1 MSSPARIEL
10 ARDIHDGIAQDLVA
24 LGYELDLLLGATES
38 TVQSR
43 REIRALRFKIDD
55 LIAKVRREMY
65 ALRDPEVTT
74 FQEALRDLVEEICG
88 DLQVTQ
94 TISNFSIPNSYQS
107 ELKAIATE
115 LLRNAKAHSRASHIE
130 VLLKGVEN
138 RTYLEVSDN
147 GVGGAQV
154 NTSRLGSLGSLGRLG
169 LVGVKERVEQLHGQ
183 FEIISTENGTRI
195 KVVL

>member
-10 ARDIHDGIAQDLVA
+10 ARDLHDGIAQDLVA

-43 REIRALRFKIDD
+43 REIRGLRFKVDE
-55 LIAKVRREMY
+55 LISKVRREMY
-65 ALRDPEVTT
+65 ALRDLKVIS
-74 FQEALRDLVEEICG
+74 FQDELKELIAEICG
-88 DLQVTQ
+88 DLEVTQ
-94 TISNFSIPNSYQS
+94 TISQFSIPSSYQS

-115 LLRNAKAHSRASHIE
+115 LLRNARVHSGASHIE

-154 NTSRLGSLGSLGRLG
+154 STSGLGRLG

-183 FEIISTENGTRI
+183 MQIISSENGTYI

>member
-1 MSSPARIEL
+1 
-10 ARDIHDGIAQDLVA
+10 
-24 LGYELDLLLGATES
+24 
-38 TVQSR
+38 
-43 REIRALRFKIDD
+43 
-55 LIAKVRREMY
+55 MY
-65 ALRDPEVTT
+65 ALRDPQVTT
-74 FQEALRDLVEEICG
+74 FQDALNQLINEICG

-94 TISNFSIPNSYQS
+94 TISHFAIPNSYQP

-115 LLRNAKAHSRASHIE
+115 LLRNAKVHSRASHIE

-154 NTSRLGSLGSLGRLG
+154 NTSGLGRLG
-169 LVGVKERVEQLHGQ
+169 LMGVKERVEQLHGQ
-183 FEIISTENGTRI
+183 LEIISTENGTRI

>member
-1 MSSPARIEL
+1 MSNPARLEL
-10 ARDIHDGIAQDLVA
+10 ARDLHDGIAQDLVA

-38 TVQSR
+38 TVESR
-43 REIRALRFKIDD
+43 REIRVLRFKVDD
-55 LIAKVRREMY
+55 LISKVRREMY
-65 ALRDPEVTT
+65 ALRDPQVTT
-74 FQEALRDLVEEICG
+74 FQDALSQLIHEICG
-88 DLQVTQ
+88 DLQVTAS
-94 TISNFSIPNSYQS
+94 ISHFSIPNSYQT

-115 LLRNAKAHSRASHIE
+115 LLRNAKFHSRASHIE

-154 NTSRLGSLGSLGRLG
+154 NTSGLGRLG
-169 LVGVKERVEQLHGQ
+169 LIGVKERVEQLHGQ
-183 FEIISTENGTRI
+183 LEIISTENGTRI

>member
-1 MSSPARIEL
+1 VSDPARLEL
-10 ARDIHDGIAQDLVA
+10 ARDLHDGIAQDLVA

-38 TVQSR
+38 TVESR
-43 REIRALRFKIDD
+43 REIRGLRFKVDG
-55 LIAKVRREMY
+55 LISKVRHEMY
-65 ALRDPEVTT
+65 ALRDPKVVT
-74 FQEALRDLVEEICG
+74 FQDALSQLIHEICG
-88 DLQVTQ
+88 DLQVTAS
-94 TISNFSIPNSYQS
+94 ISHFSIPNSYQT

-115 LLRNAKAHSRASHIE
+115 LLRNAKFHSRASHIE
-130 VLLKGVEN
+130 VLLRGVEN

-154 NTSRLGSLGSLGRLG
+154 NTSRSGRLG
-169 LVGVKERVEQLHGQ
+169 LVGVKERVENLHGQ

>member
-1 MSSPARIEL
+1 VSNPARIEL
-10 ARDIHDGIAQDLVA
+10 ARDLHDGIAQDLVA
-24 LGYELDLLLGATES
+24 LGYELDLLLGASES
-38 TVQSR
+38 TVESR
-43 REIRALRFKIDD
+43 REIRVLRFKVDD
-55 LIAKVRREMY
+55 LISKVRREMY
-65 ALRDPEVTT
+65 ELRDPQVTT
-74 FQEALRDLVEEICG
+74 FQDALSQLIQDICG
-88 DLQVTQ
+88 DMRVTQ
-94 TISNFSIPNSYQS
+94 TISDIAIPIPYQS

-115 LLRNAKAHSRASHIE
+115 LLRNAKVHSGASHIE

-154 NTSRLGSLGSLGRLG
+154 NTSRLGSLGRLG

-183 FEIISTENGTRI
+183 LEIISTENGTRI

>member
-10 ARDIHDGIAQDLVA
+10 ARDLHDGIAQDLVA

-74 FQEALRDLVEEICG
+74 FQEALSELVEEICG
-88 DLQVTQ
+88 DLHVTQ
-94 TISNFSIPNSYQS
+94 TISQISIPNSYQS

-115 LLRNAKAHSRASHIE
+115 LLRNAKVHSRASHIE

-154 NTSRLGSLGSLGRLG
+154 NTSRLGRLG

-183 FEIISTENGTRI
+183 FEVISTENGTRI

>member
-10 ARDIHDGIAQDLVA
+10 ARDLHDGIAQDLVA

-74 FQEALRDLVEEICG
+74 FQEALSELVEEICG
-88 DLQVTQ
+88 DLEVTQ

-115 LLRNAKAHSRASHIE
+115 LLRNAKVHSRASHIE

-154 NTSRLGSLGSLGRLG
+154 NTSRLGRLG

>member
-10 ARDIHDGIAQDLVA
+10 ARDLHDGIAQDLVA
-24 LGYELDLLLGATES
+24 LGYELDLLLGAAES

-74 FQEALRDLVEEICG
+74 FQEALSDIVEEICG
-88 DLQVTQ
+88 DLEVTQ

-115 LLRNAKAHSRASHIE
+115 LLRNAKVHSRASHIE

-154 NTSRLGSLGSLGRLG
+154 NTSRLGRLG

-183 FEIISTENGTRI
+183 LEIISTENGTRI

>member
-1 MSSPARIEL
+1 MSDPARLEL
-10 ARDIHDGIAQDLVA
+10 ARDLHDGIAQDLVA

-38 TVQSR
+38 TVESR
-43 REIRALRFKIDD
+43 REIRGLRFKVDG
-55 LIAKVRREMY
+55 LISKVRHEMY
-65 ALRDPEVTT
+65 ALRDPKVVT
-74 FQEALRDLVEEICG
+74 FQDALRQLIHEICG
-88 DLQVTQ
+88 DLQVTAS
-94 TISNFSIPNSYQS
+94 ISHFSIPNSHQT

-115 LLRNAKAHSRASHIE
+115 LLRNAKFHSRASHIE

-154 NTSRLGSLGSLGRLG
+154 NTSGLGRLG

-183 FEIISTENGTRI
+183 LEIISTENGTRI

>member
-1 MSSPARIEL
+1 VSNSARIEL
-10 ARDIHDGIAQDLVA
+10 ARDLHDGIAQDLVA

-38 TVQSR
+38 TVESR
-43 REIRALRFKIDD
+43 REIRGLRFKVDE
-55 LIAKVRREMY
+55 LISKVRREMY
-65 ALRDPEVTT
+65 ALRDPQVTS
-74 FQEALRDLVEEICG
+74 FQEELKLLIKEICG
-88 DLQVTQ
+88 GLRVTQ
-94 TISNFSIPNSYQS
+94 TISDIAIPSSYQS

-115 LLRNAKAHSRASHIE
+115 LLRNAKVHSGASHIE

-154 NTSRLGSLGSLGRLG
+154 NTSHLGRLG

-183 FEIISTENGTRI
+183 LEIISSENGTCI
-195 KVVL
+195 KVIL

>member
-1 MSSPARIEL
+1 MSNSARIEL
-10 ARDIHDGIAQDLVA
+10 ARDLHDGIAQDLVA

-38 TVQSR
+38 TVESR
-43 REIRALRFKIDD
+43 REIRGLRFKVDD
-55 LIAKVRREMY
+55 LISKVRREMY
-65 ALRDPEVTT
+65 ALRDLKVTS
-74 FQEALRDLVEEICG
+74 FQDELEELIAEICG
-88 DLQVTQ
+88 DLEVTQ
-94 TISNFSIPNSYQS
+94 TISQFSIPSSYQS

-115 LLRNAKAHSRASHIE
+115 LLRNATVHSGASHIE

-154 NTSRLGSLGSLGRLG
+154 NTSGLGRLG

-183 FEIISTENGTRI
+183 MQIISSENGTCI

>member
-1 MSSPARIEL
+1 VSSPARIEL
-10 ARDIHDGIAQDLVA
+10 ARDLHDGIAQDLVA

-43 REIRALRFKIDD
+43 REIRGLRFKVDD
-55 LIAKVRREMY
+55 LISKVRREMY
-65 ALRDPEVTT
+65 ALRDPAQTSI
-74 FQEALRDLVEEICG
+74 QEELKRLIEEICG
-88 DLQVTQ
+88 DLRVTQ
-94 TISNFSIPNSYQS
+94 TISDISIPIFYQS

-115 LLRNAKAHSRASHIE
+115 LLRNAKVHSGASHIE

-154 NTSRLGSLGSLGRLG
+154 NTSRLGRLGRLG
-169 LVGVKERVEQLHGQ
+169 LIGVKERVEQLRGQ
-183 FEIISTENGTRI
+183 LEIISSENGTCI

>member
-10 ARDIHDGIAQDLVA
+10 ARDLHDGIAQDLVA

-65 ALRDPEVTT
+65 ELRDPEVTT
-74 FQEALRDLVEEICG
+74 FQEALSDLVEEICG
-88 DLQVTQ
+88 DLEVTQ
-94 TISNFSIPNSYQS
+94 TISNFSIPNSYAS

-115 LLRNAKAHSRASHIE
+115 LLRNAKVHSRASHIE
-130 VLLKGVEN
+130 ILLKGVEN

-147 GVGGAQV
+147 GVGGAQL
-154 NTSRLGSLGSLGRLG
+154 NTSRLGRLG

-183 FEIISTENGTRI
+183 LEIISTENGTRI

>member
-1 MSSPARIEL
+1 MSNSARIEL
-10 ARDIHDGIAQDLVA
+10 ARDLHDGIAQDLVA

-38 TVQSR
+38 TVESR
-43 REIRALRFKIDD
+43 REIRGLRFKVDD
-55 LIAKVRREMY
+55 LISKVRREMY
-65 ALRDPEVTT
+65 ALRDLKVTS
-74 FQEALRDLVEEICG
+74 FQDELGELIAEICG
-88 DLQVTQ
+88 DLEVTQ
-94 TISNFSIPNSYQS
+94 TISQFSIPSSYQS

-115 LLRNAKAHSRASHIE
+115 LLRNARFHSGASHIE

-154 NTSRLGSLGSLGRLG
+154 NTSHLGRLG

-183 FEIISTENGTRI
+183 MQIFSSENGTCI

>member
-1 MSSPARIEL
+1 MSDPARLEL
-10 ARDIHDGIAQDLVA
+10 ARDLHDGIAQDLVA

-38 TVQSR
+38 TVESR
-43 REIRALRFKIDD
+43 REIRGLRFKVDD
-55 LIAKVRREMY
+55 LISKVRREMY
-65 ALRDPEVTT
+65 ALRDPQVVT
-74 FQEALRDLVEEICG
+74 FQDALSQLIHEICG
-88 DLQVTQ
+88 DLQVTAS
-94 TISNFSIPNSYQS
+94 ISHFSIPNSYQT

-115 LLRNAKAHSRASHIE
+115 LLRNAKFHSRASHIE

-154 NTSRLGSLGSLGRLG
+154 NTSGLGRLG

-183 FEIISTENGTRI
+183 LEIISTENGTRI

>member
-1 MSSPARIEL
+1 MSNSARIEL
-10 ARDIHDGIAQDLVA
+10 ARDLHDGIAQDLVA

-43 REIRALRFKIDD
+43 REIRGLRFKVDE
-55 LIAKVRREMY
+55 LISKVRREMY
-65 ALRDPEVTT
+65 ALRDLKVIS
-74 FQEALRDLVEEICG
+74 FQDELKELIAEICG
-88 DLQVTQ
+88 DLEVTQ
-94 TISNFSIPNSYQS
+94 TISQFSIPSSYQS

-115 LLRNAKAHSRASHIE
+115 LLRNARVHSGASHIE
-130 VLLKGVEN
+130 VLLKGVEI

-154 NTSRLGSLGSLGRLG
+154 NTSGLGRLG

-183 FEIISTENGTRI
+183 MQIISSENGTYI

>member
-1 MSSPARIEL
+1 VSNPARIEL
-10 ARDIHDGIAQDLVA
+10 ARDLHDGIAQDLVA
-24 LGYELDLLLGATES
+24 LGYELDLLLGASDS
-38 TVQSR
+38 TVESR
-43 REIRALRFKIDD
+43 REIRGLRFKVDE
-55 LIAKVRREMY
+55 LISKVRREMY
-65 ALRDPEVTT
+65 ALREPQETS
-74 FQEALRDLVEEICG
+74 FQEELGKLISEICG

-94 TISNFSIPNSYQS
+94 TISHFSIPNTYQS
-107 ELKAIATE
+107 DLKAIATE
-115 LLRNAKAHSRASHIE
+115 LLRNAIAHSGASHIE

-154 NTSRLGSLGSLGRLG
+154 DTSRLGRLGRLG

-183 FEIISTENGTRI
+183 LEIISSENGTRI

>member
-10 ARDIHDGIAQDLVA
+10 ARDLHDGIAQDLVA

-43 REIRALRFKIDD
+43 REIRGLRFKVDE
-55 LIAKVRREMY
+55 LISKVRREMY
-65 ALRDPEVTT
+65 ALRDLKVIS
-74 FQEALRDLVEEICG
+74 FQDELKELIAEICG
-88 DLQVTQ
+88 DLEVTQ
-94 TISNFSIPNSYQS
+94 TISQFSIPSSYQS

-115 LLRNAKAHSRASHIE
+115 LLRNARVHSGASHIE

-154 NTSRLGSLGSLGRLG
+154 STSGLGRLG

-183 FEIISTENGTRI
+183 MQIISSENGTCI

>member
-1 MSSPARIEL
+1 VSSPARIEL
-10 ARDIHDGIAQDLVA
+10 ARDLHDGLAQDLVA

-74 FQEALRDLVEEICG
+74 FQEALSELVEEICG
-88 DLQVTQ
+88 DLHVTQ
-94 TISNFSIPNSYQS
+94 TISQISIPNSYQS

-115 LLRNAKAHSRASHIE
+115 LLRNAKVHSRASHIE

-154 NTSRLGSLGSLGRLG
+154 NTSRLGRLG

>member
-1 MSSPARIEL
+1 MSNSARIEL
-10 ARDIHDGIAQDLVA
+10 ARDLHDGIAQDLVA

-38 TVQSR
+38 TVESR
-43 REIRALRFKIDD
+43 REIRSLRFKVDD
-55 LIAKVRREMY
+55 LISKVRREMY
-65 ALRDPEVTT
+65 ALRDLKVTS
-74 FQEALRDLVEEICG
+74 FQDELEELIAEICG
-88 DLQVTQ
+88 DLEVTQ
-94 TISNFSIPNSYQS
+94 TISQFSIPSSYQS

-115 LLRNAKAHSRASHIE
+115 LLRNARVHSGASHIE

-154 NTSRLGSLGSLGRLG
+154 NTSGLGRLG

-183 FEIISTENGTRI
+183 MQIISSEIGTCI

>member
-1 MSSPARIEL
+1 MSDPARLEL
-10 ARDIHDGIAQDLVA
+10 ARDLHDGIAQDLVA

-38 TVQSR
+38 TVESR
-43 REIRALRFKIDD
+43 REIRGLRFKVDG
-55 LIAKVRREMY
+55 LISKVRHEMY
-65 ALRDPEVTT
+65 ALRDPQVTT
-74 FQEALRDLVEEICG
+74 FQDALSQLIHEICG
-88 DLQVTQ
+88 DLQVTAS
-94 TISNFSIPNSYQS
+94 INHFSIPNSYQT

-115 LLRNAKAHSRASHIE
+115 LLRNAKFHSRASHIE
-130 VLLKGVEN
+130 VLLRGVEN

-154 NTSRLGSLGSLGRLG
+154 NTSGLGRLG

-183 FEIISTENGTRI
+183 LEIISTENGTRI

>member
-1 MSSPARIEL
+1 MSDPARLEL
-10 ARDIHDGIAQDLVA
+10 ARDLHDGIAQDLVA

-38 TVQSR
+38 TVESR
-43 REIRALRFKIDD
+43 REIRGLRFKVDG
-55 LIAKVRREMY
+55 LISKVRHEMY
-65 ALRDPEVTT
+65 ALRDPKVVT
-74 FQEALRDLVEEICG
+74 FQDALSQLIHEICG
-88 DLQVTQ
+88 DLQVTAS
-94 TISNFSIPNSYQS
+94 ISHFSIPNSYQT

-115 LLRNAKAHSRASHIE
+115 LLRNAKFHSRASHIE

-154 NTSRLGSLGSLGRLG
+154 NTSGLGRLG

-183 FEIISTENGTRI
+183 LEIISTENGTRI

>member
-1 MSSPARIEL
+1 VSDPARLEL
-10 ARDIHDGIAQDLVA
+10 ARDLHDGIAQDLVA

-38 TVQSR
+38 TVESR
-43 REIRALRFKIDD
+43 REIRGLRFKVDG
-55 LIAKVRREMY
+55 LISKVRHEMY
-65 ALRDPEVTT
+65 ALRDPKVVT
-74 FQEALRDLVEEICG
+74 FQDALSQLIHEICG
-88 DLQVTQ
+88 DLQVTAS
-94 TISNFSIPNSYQS
+94 ISHFSIPNSYQT

-115 LLRNAKAHSRASHIE
+115 LLRNAKFHSRASHIE

-154 NTSRLGSLGSLGRLG
+154 NTSGLGRLG

-183 FEIISTENGTRI
+183 LEIISTENGTRI

>member
-1 MSSPARIEL
+1 VSNPARIEL
-10 ARDIHDGIAQDLVA
+10 ARDLHDGIAQDLVA

-38 TVQSR
+38 TVESR
-43 REIRALRFKIDD
+43 REIRVLRFKIDD
-55 LIAKVRREMY
+55 LISKVRREMY
-65 ALRDPEVTT
+65 ALRDLKETS
-74 FQEALRDLVEEICG
+74 FQEVLKQLIIEICG
-88 DLQVTQ
+88 EMHVTQ
-94 TISNFSIPNSYQS
+94 TISDISIPSSYQS
-107 ELKAIATE
+107 ELRAIAIE
-115 LLRNAKAHSRASHIE
+115 LLRNARVHSGASHIE

-154 NTSRLGSLGSLGRLG
+154 NTSRLGSLGSLG

-183 FEIISTENGTRI
+183 LEIISSENGTCI

>member
-10 ARDIHDGIAQDLVA
+10 ARDLHDGIAQDLVA

-43 REIRALRFKIDD
+43 REIRGLRFKVDE
-55 LIAKVRREMY
+55 LILKVRREMY
-65 ALRDPEVTT
+65 ALRDPAQTS
-74 FQEALRDLVEEICG
+74 FQEELKQLIEEICG
-88 DLQVTQ
+88 DLRVTQ
-94 TISNFSIPNSYQS
+94 TINDIAIPSSYQS

-115 LLRNAKAHSRASHIE
+115 LLRNAKVHSGASHIE

-154 NTSRLGSLGSLGRLG
+154 NTSHVGRLGRLG
-169 LVGVKERVEQLHGQ
+169 LVGVKERVEQLRGQ
-183 FEIISTENGTRI
+183 LEIISSENGTCI

>member
-1 MSSPARIEL
+1 MSNSARIEL
-10 ARDIHDGIAQDLVA
+10 ARDLHDGIAQDLVA

-38 TVQSR
+38 TVESR
-43 REIRALRFKIDD
+43 REIRSLRFKVDD
-55 LIAKVRREMY
+55 LISKVRREMY
-65 ALRDPEVTT
+65 ALRDLEVTS
-74 FQEALRDLVEEICG
+74 FQDELKELIAEICG
-88 DLQVTQ
+88 DLEVTQ
-94 TISNFSIPNSYQS
+94 SIRQFYIPSTYQS

-115 LLRNAKAHSRASHIE
+115 LLRNARVHSGASHIE

-154 NTSRLGSLGSLGRLG
+154 NTSGLGRLG

-183 FEIISTENGTRI
+183 MQIISSEIGTCI